1 MFRVEFFS
9 IKILSNHLNKYPY
22 VNISTES
29 LGCVNKS
36 VNNLLTGFVNRLLTK
51 TFSRVE
57 IECIIEVRDSVFN
70 AVNRLL
76 TAFVNRLLTVNSVY
90 RLIPVGFQNLVFFGV
105 FSHVSI
111 RSDGM

>member
-1 MFRVEFFS
+1 MEFFS
-9 IKILSNHLNKYPY
+9 VKILGNHLNKYPY

-36 VNNLLTGFVNRLLTK
+36 VNNLLTRFVNRLSTK

-57 IECIIEVRDSVFN
+57 IEDIITVRDSVFS

-90 RLIPVGFQNLVFFGV
+90 GLIPMGFWNLVIFDAFL
-105 FSHVSI
+105 HVLI
-111 RSDGM
+111 RSDEM